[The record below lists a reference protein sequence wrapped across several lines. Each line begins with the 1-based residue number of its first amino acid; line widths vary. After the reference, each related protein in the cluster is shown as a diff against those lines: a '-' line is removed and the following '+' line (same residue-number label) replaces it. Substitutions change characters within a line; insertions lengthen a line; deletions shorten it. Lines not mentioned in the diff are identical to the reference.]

1 MRPNDEIK
9 KYAKESPRVLVM
21 GRVSGLGELNQINR
35 SGRGLQGRQAERQ
48 RQRRRHLHLHLSPPR
63 LPSLPHL
70 PCLDPAASHPRERG
84 SREPGAMSPSGELL
98 ASISSA
104 LAVAFVLLA
113 CVELGDAAAAV
124 GVYRLIQY
132 DLAGA
137 PLGSRAAV
145 INHHA
150 AALPL
155 PAGAD
160 LSRSALV
167 APLLDLPL
175 SFLRGQ
181 PTSLSLPSTTAT
193 SS

>member
-1 MRPNDEIK
+1 
-9 KYAKESPRVLVM
+9 
-21 GRVSGLGELNQINR
+21 
-35 SGRGLQGRQAERQ
+35 
-48 RQRRRHLHLHLSPPR
+48 
-63 LPSLPHL
+63 
-70 PCLDPAASHPRERG
+70 
-84 SREPGAMSPSGELL
+84 MSPSGELL
-98 ASISSA
+98 ASISSVFT
-104 LAVAFVLLA
+104 VAFVLLA
-113 CVELGDAAAAV
+113 CVELGDAAAAAV

-145 INHHA
+145 LNHHA

-181 PTSLSLPSTTAT
+181 LTLALLLHLLNYYALLVSRSLPASTHTFPSCFAT
-193 SS
+193 HCFQICCAHSTYEIIMTIKHEL

>member
-1 MRPNDEIK
+1 VRARQGSGGDICICI
-9 KYAKESPRVLVM
+9 SHLV
-21 GRVSGLGELNQINR
+21 
-35 SGRGLQGRQAERQ
+35 
-48 RQRRRHLHLHLSPPR
+48 
-63 LPSLPHL
+63 SLPHL
-70 PCLDPAASHPRERG
+70 PCLDPAASHL
-84 SREPGAMSPSGELL
+84 REPGAMSPSGELL

-104 LAVAFVLLA
+104 LAVAFVFLA

-124 GVYRLIQY
+124 SVYRLIQY

-145 INHHA
+145 LNHHA
-150 AALPL
+150 AVLPL

-181 PTSLSLPSTTAT
+181 FTLVFPLTAT
-193 SS
+193 PS

>member
-1 MRPNDEIK
+1 
-9 KYAKESPRVLVM
+9 
-21 GRVSGLGELNQINR
+21 
-35 SGRGLQGRQAERQ
+35 
-48 RQRRRHLHLHLSPPR
+48 
-63 LPSLPHL
+63 
-70 PCLDPAASHPRERG
+70 
-84 SREPGAMSPSGELL
+84 MSPSGELL

-113 CVELGDAAAAV
+113 CVELGDAATAV

-181 PTSLSLPSTTAT
+181 LTSLSLPSTTTT

>member
-1 MRPNDEIK
+1 
-9 KYAKESPRVLVM
+9 
-21 GRVSGLGELNQINR
+21 
-35 SGRGLQGRQAERQ
+35 
-48 RQRRRHLHLHLSPPR
+48 
-63 LPSLPHL
+63 
-70 PCLDPAASHPRERG
+70 
-84 SREPGAMSPSGELL
+84 MSPSGEVV

-104 LAVAFVLLA
+104 LAVALVLLA

-145 INHHA
+145 LNHHA
-150 AALPL
+150 ATLPL
-155 PAGAD
+155 PPGAD

-175 SFLRGQ
+175 SFLRG
-181 PTSLSLPSTTAT
+181 THHLPCLLYYYLRSH
-193 SS
+193 

>member
-1 MRPNDEIK
+1 MP
-9 KYAKESPRVLVM
+9 
-21 GRVSGLGELNQINR
+21 
-35 SGRGLQGRQAERQ
+35 
-48 RQRRRHLHLHLSPPR
+48 
-63 LPSLPHL
+63 
-70 PCLDPAASHPRERG
+70 
-84 SREPGAMSPSGELL
+84 PSGEVL
-98 ASISSA
+98 ASFSSA
-104 LAVAFVLLA
+104 LAVLLVLLA

-137 PLGSRAAV
+137 PLGSRAAAL
-145 INHHA
+145 NHHA

-167 APLLDLPL
+167 APLLELPL
-175 SFLRGQ
+175 SFLRGT
-181 PTSLSLPSTTAT
+181 PPSCSPSSLYQHTVVDELFPG

>member
-1 MRPNDEIK
+1 ME
-9 KYAKESPRVLVM
+9 ATTSPEGDM
-21 GRVSGLGELNQINR
+21 
-35 SGRGLQGRQAERQ
+35 
-48 RQRRRHLHLHLSPPR
+48 
-63 LPSLPHL
+63 
-70 PCLDPAASHPRERG
+70 
-84 SREPGAMSPSGELL
+84 

-104 LAVAFVLLA
+104 LALALVLLA

-145 INHHA
+145 LNHHA
-150 AALPL
+150 ATLPL
-155 PAGAD
+155 PPGAD

-175 SFLRGQ
+175 SFLRG
-181 PTSLSLPSTTAT
+181 THHLPCLLYYYY
-193 SS
+193 